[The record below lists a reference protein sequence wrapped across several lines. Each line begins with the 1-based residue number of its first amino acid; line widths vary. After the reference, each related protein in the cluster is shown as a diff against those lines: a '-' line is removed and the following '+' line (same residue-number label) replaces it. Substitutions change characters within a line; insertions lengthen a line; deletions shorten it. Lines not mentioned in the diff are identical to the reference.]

1 MMMHGFVHR
10 PLAHE
15 LVQTPFFSVA
25 WGASA
30 RGTSCQENVAKR
42 PPDPFFVLVQ
52 NLGLDGWQIDQV
64 LTRSATQTQ
73 ILYQKKRPPDP
84 TR

>member
-30 RGTSCQENVAKR
+30 RGTSCQENDHPILSLFWYKIWVWMAGK
-42 PPDPFFVLVQ
+42 
-52 NLGLDGWQIDQV
+52 
-64 LTRSATQTQ
+64 LTRS
-73 ILYQKKRPPDP
+73 
-84 TR
+84 